1 MIEHEQTIELD
12 AHTPF
17 GADKYWLRLNDDGSG
32 YFSSGIDRYDI
43 PKENFVIT
51 EKTTTVSF
59 GMSTPLEANVLI
71 YLQSNGSGRLSMDAY
86 LTVPLSFSLDGKNK

>member
-1 MIEHEQTIELD
+1 MIKHEQTIEID

-17 GADKYWLRLNDDGSG
+17 GVDKYWLRLNDDGSG

-43 PKENFVIT
+43 PKENFAIA
-51 EKTTTVSF
+51 ENTTTVCF
-59 GMSTPLEANVLI
+59 DIATPLAANVLV
-71 YLQSNGSGRLSMDAY
+71 YLQSNGTGKLSMDAY